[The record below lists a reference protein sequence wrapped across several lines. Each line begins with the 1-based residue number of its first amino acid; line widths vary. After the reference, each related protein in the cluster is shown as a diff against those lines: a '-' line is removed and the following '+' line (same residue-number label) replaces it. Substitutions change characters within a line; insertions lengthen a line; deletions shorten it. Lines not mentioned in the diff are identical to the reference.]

1 MPARYRS
8 SLVVVLLALT
18 ALGLLAAPAVGQ
30 QVPRLDDEITDQAGL
45 LEGREDEVRTA
56 LEAVRG
62 DVQLFVL
69 TTDTT
74 GPSSVTE
81 YAAEVATA
89 SSLGGDD
96 ALLVVAIEDR
106 SYALWVAN
114 ELTAVSDAD
123 ITAINREVVEPRL
136 ADGDFAGAAIEAA
149 NALAAAASESAP
161 AAPTPPVTPEPEP
174 TDGGSLV
181 RWLFL
186 GLILAFGGLAFVA
199 WINDRRGRRRTAEER
214 DRRLGELA
222 RQANARLVASD
233 EAVREATTELGF
245 AEAQFHEDDVTP
257 LRAALGTA
265 KQELHAAF
273 ELRQRLDDDIPETP
287 EQRGALLQQIVTHT
301 DRIDQVLAAEYARM
315 ADLRELEE
323 QAPALLVQL
332 RSQVDAATER
342 WQAADPLHARLAAA
356 SPTARDA
363 TRGNLTEADKHLQ
376 ATRRTIDAGTAA
388 LDATERPTAARA
400 VREAQ
405 LELAAADQLLLAI
418 ERAVAELDEAERE
431 IDAALRAA
439 AGALDDATVVAT
451 PAPPMPPAQVT
462 QARSGPMAE
471 TRAPTPPPVPPPVP
485 PPSAPALLD
494 EARQLLAQ
502 ARSHRDEDVLLAYE
516 QARGAEAA
524 ASQAAALVRAAH
536 ERRERELTAARA
548 ALQTATVVYDRAADF
563 LATRRQG
570 VGREART
577 RLQEAERH
585 LARARTRL
593 DPEPAEAIEHAREA
607 ERLANEAYRLADRD
621 FDRYDRYQG
630 PFGRG
635 PYGGRRGP
643 TIVIGGFPIP
653 LGGSGRGGGGWG
665 GSTWGSPGGGGG
677 RSFGGGFGGGRG
689 MGGGFGG
696 GRVGGGRF

>member
-1 MPARYRS
+1 MPACYRS
-8 SLVVVLLALT
+8 SLVVVLLAL
-18 ALGLLAAPAVGQ
+18 AVLGLLAAPAIGQ

-45 LEGREDEVRTA
+45 LEGREDEVRATLA
-56 LEAVRG
+56 AVRG

-74 GPSSVTE
+74 GTSSVTE

-89 SSLGGDD
+89 NSLGGDD

-114 ELTAVSDAD
+114 ELAAVTDAD
-123 ITAINREVVEPRL
+123 IAAINREVVEPRL
-136 ADGDFAGAAIEAA
+136 ADGDFPGAAIEAA

-161 AAPTPPVTPEPEP
+161 ATPPVTPEPEP

-181 RWLFL
+181 GWLVL
-186 GLILAFGGLAFVA
+186 GVILAFGGLAFIA
-199 WINDRRGRRRTAEER
+199 WINDRRGRRRTTEER

-233 EAVREATTELGF
+233 EAVRGATTELGF

-287 EQRGALLQQIVTHT
+287 EQRGAMLQQIVAHT
-301 DRIDQVLAAEYARM
+301 DRIDEVLAAEYARM

-323 QAPALLVQL
+323 QAPALLTQL

-356 SPTARDA
+356 SPTARAA
-363 TRGNLTEADKHLQ
+363 TRGNLGEADKHLQ
-376 ATRRTIDAGTAA
+376 AARRTIDAGTAA
-388 LDATERPTAARA
+388 LDASERPTAARA

-418 ERAVAELDEAERE
+418 ERAVDELDVAERE

-439 AGALDDATVVAT
+439 AGALDDATVVTT

-462 QARSGPMAE
+462 RAPSGTMAE
-471 TRAPTPPPVPPPVP
+471 TRAPTPPPVP

-502 ARSHRDEDVLLAYE
+502 ARSHRDGDVLLAYE

-548 ALQTATVVYDRAADF
+548 ALQAATVVYDRAADF

-570 VGREART
+570 IGREART

-585 LARARTRL
+585 LAQARALL

-607 ERLANEAYRLADRD
+607 ERLASEAYRLADRD